1 MFEDLI
7 LAFYLL
13 ITIVQRFF
21 LQMQLHILWWKYLML
36 SVNILC

>member
-21 LQMQLHILWWKYLML
+21 RECNCIFYGGRVSCWA
-36 SVNILC
+36 